1 MSTGRP
7 GSKGAQ
13 HAVLAALLV
22 TGLPFLVACSSTS
35 HLGDTLPTSMG
46 GLPEATPARPAT
58 PGAYPA
64 VHDMPP
70 PRSTAILTEEEQKKL
85 EDDLAAARNRATGG
99 KSAAGST
106 KP

>member
-1 MSTGRP
+1 MSTGRS
-7 GSKGAQ
+7 GSSGKRRAIS
-13 HAVLAALLV
+13 VVLLV
-22 TGLPFLVACSSTS
+22 TGLPFLAACSSTS

-46 GLPEATPARPAT
+46 GLPSGAPARSET

-85 EDDLAAARNRATGG
+85 EDDLAAARKRASGA
-99 KSAAGST
+99 KAAADTT